1 MLAIEK
7 TSGLPIALRE
17 DFSLEFGPGL
27 RPSSVEVTDQAHL
40 KTYLKDPIARASRRD
55 IYSRHTDLALE
66 RDREKIAGAGL
77 RYEILVMPPGKIG
90 EEFVKTKGH
99 YNLDKTGTSV
109 TYPQLFEVLVG
120 EVFFILQRPSADP
133 GRLEELY
140 LFSLRHGEK
149 LIVPPGFGVTA
160 VNPGKEVLVTGCWQ
174 AAQNQEQSEQY
185 EIENGA
191 GYYVIESGRL
201 SREGETKKNF
211 EFVPNLNYKYLPKL
225 IESQVRELPR
235 FDLRVALP
243 MYFTGTKDPRTLDF
257 LVNPENYSDDLIPG
271 KLFILPQYEKS
282 GY

>member
-55 IYSRHTDLALE
+55 IYSRHTDLAL
-66 RDREKIAGAGL
+66 
-77 RYEILVMPPGKIG
+77 
-90 EEFVKTKGH
+90 
-99 YNLDKTGTSV
+99 TGTSV

-257 LVNPENYSDDLIPG
+257 LVNPENYPDDLIPG